1 MFKRTLPIDKISLY
15 PFSIV
20 SRDVITKGML
30 FLCAPIIYGA
40 PGKHRE
46 LMRQPAR
53 VLLHC
58 AKVIQEPAKYPGVS
72 AQWIHEAARE
82 GRARF
87 LQSLN
92 SSCLVGGGSN
102 VCQKLQYSCSAIC
115 PLQMQRGA
123 I

>member
-1 MFKRTLPIDKISLY
+1 MHFASSLESFSAVGTHSLQGARLPHSPHKAMFKRTLPIDKISLY

-53 VLLHC
+53 VLFLC
-58 AKVIQEPAKYPGVS
+58 AKM
-72 AQWIHEAARE
+72 
-82 GRARF
+82 
-87 LQSLN
+87 LN
-92 SSCLVGGGSN
+92 GNQHIPRNLRTVDS
-102 VCQKLQYSCSAIC
+102 
-115 PLQMQRGA
+115 
-123 I
+123 